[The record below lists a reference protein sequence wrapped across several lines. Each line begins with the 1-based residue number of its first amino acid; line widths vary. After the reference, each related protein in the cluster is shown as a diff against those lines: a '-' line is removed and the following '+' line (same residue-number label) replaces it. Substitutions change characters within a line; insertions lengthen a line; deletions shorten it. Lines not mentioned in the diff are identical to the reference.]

1 MTDGGAHGI
10 IGNLAKCV
18 NNLANRLDEGTSP
31 PDVVLSPQQPV
42 FSLMK
47 TLLPKM
53 ADGGISTEVAKAE
66 LAKLN
71 QAMLTLFKK
80 CKPIVG
86 SASVERA
93 AKAWSSICAI
103 LDTGDRK
110 GASADSALKSI
121 EVMTSAFGDFCD
133 SYKDKRESAKGS
145 RIGSGLH
152 GKKTKKMV
160 RADKPAIFLCTP
172 IKAFQDKWGITDS
185 VIVNEVI
192 PAIRRVAERNGLPVI
207 DLHPVI
213 TDASDMT
220 GDMIHPN
227 DKGAKK
233 MAETVAAAIRE
244 NQKDTK

>member
-152 GKKTKKMV
+152 GKKTKKMDEQLSSFK
-160 RADKPAIFLCTP
+160 AWLLDKPINDSDKSRTIGARASQFWKQHT
-172 IKAFQDKWGITDS
+172 KALSQAAK
-185 VIVNEVI
+185 E
-192 PAIRRVAERNGLPVI
+192 
-207 DLHPVI
+207 
-213 TDASDMT
+213 
-220 GDMIHPN
+220 
-227 DKGAKK
+227 KGEKRGYKNAKALAQSYRK
-233 MAETVAAAIRE
+233 TM
-244 NQKDTK
+244 

>member
-152 GKKTKKMV
+152 GKKTKKM
-160 RADKPAIFLCTP
+160 
-172 IKAFQDKWGITDS
+172 
-185 VIVNEVI
+185 
-192 PAIRRVAERNGLPVI
+192 
-207 DLHPVI
+207 
-213 TDASDMT
+213 
-220 GDMIHPN
+220 
-227 DKGAKK
+227 
-233 MAETVAAAIRE
+233 
-244 NQKDTK
+244 